1 MSAMLDEVA
10 LESSFRFEPILD
22 LTEKNFLIKGRYRI
36 LKLYFETTRTNIFLG
51 VDVKLRGK
59 FLYMLSKINSFS
71 GKRTQIV
78 DSKYSY
84 H

>member
-1 MSAMLDEVA
+1 MIDELA

-51 VDVKLRGK
+51 VDVKLR
-59 FLYMLSKINSFS
+59 
-71 GKRTQIV
+71 R
-78 DSKYSY
+78 
-84 H
+84 